1 MWVFT
6 TEGFLSAVEERRQE
20 HRGEIVI
27 RAREASAL
35 EALRELVPTLTP
47 TVIYGDSDYRYRAWL
62 GREEWAA
69 ALAELG
75 RRVAYDNF
83 KSEVLRRQGRTRY
96 EEALHTVWSALG
108 RTQPGGPHGS
118 GGSDYP
124 PVPEGERA
132 RPRGIDPYEGSDGRA

>member
-6 TEGFLSAVEERRQE
+6 TDGFLSAVEERRRD
-20 HRGEIVI
+20 HRGAIVI

-35 EALRELVPTLTP
+35 EALREIAPTLTS

-62 GREEWAA
+62 GREEWAN
-69 ALAELG
+69 ALAEIG

-83 KSEVLRRQGRTRY
+83 KSEVLRRQGTSRY
-96 EEALHTVWSALG
+96 EEALHKVWSALG
-108 RTQPGGPHGS
+108 RTQPGGPYGT

-124 PVPEGERA
+124 PAPEEEQ
-132 RPRGIDPYEGSDGRA
+132 PRRRVTDVD